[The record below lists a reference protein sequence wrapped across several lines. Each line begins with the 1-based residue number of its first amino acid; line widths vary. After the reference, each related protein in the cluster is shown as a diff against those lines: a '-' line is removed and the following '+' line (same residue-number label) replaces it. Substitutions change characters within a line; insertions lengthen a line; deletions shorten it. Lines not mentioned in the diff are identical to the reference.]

1 MQCRTHIAFGV
12 AVSTAMVHT
21 GDIKTILITI
31 AGATI
36 GSAIPDLDSYN
47 SELSQILNKITGIIV
62 ATITICLAITYILKI
77 DILDK
82 IVQYKNVTNILI
94 GILLFLFISILGS
107 NTKHRTFMHS
117 LLCVGIYYLILS
129 IFLSQSFAVP
139 FTVGMLSH
147 ILLDLLNHIGVG
159 LFCPFTE
166 KRFCLDLC
174 ASNGVVNK
182 VLFYVSVVFI
192 CIIRAIA

>member
-1 MQCRTHIAFGV
+1 MQCKTHIAFGV

-21 GDIKTILITI
+21 GDIKTILIAM

-47 SELSQILNKITGIIV
+47 SEFSQILNKITGIIV
-62 ATITICLAITYILKI
+62 ATITICLAISYILKI
-77 DILDK
+77 DIIDK

-94 GILLFLFISILGS
+94 GTLIFLFVSILGS

-117 LLCVGIYYLILS
+117 FLCLLIYYLVLS
-129 IFLSQSFAVP
+129 TFLSQSFAVP
-139 FTVGMLSH
+139 FAVGMLSH
-147 ILLDLLNHIGVG
+147 ILLDLLNHIGVAV
-159 LFCPFTE
+159 LCPISD

-174 ASNGVVNK
+174 DSDGIVNR
-182 VLFYVSVVFI
+182 VLFYLSIVFI
-192 CIIRAIA
+192 CVVRAIA